1 MKRLNQSFAEVIEVP
16 ADVGILLQLSALSVN
31 QLSSPLV
38 DYEPKKA
45 SKEERRHCLSSLK
58 FTFHYKNKFYT
69 YLSNSLFFSY

>member
-45 SKEERRHCLSSLK
+45 SK
-58 FTFHYKNKFYT
+58 
-69 YLSNSLFFSY
+69 